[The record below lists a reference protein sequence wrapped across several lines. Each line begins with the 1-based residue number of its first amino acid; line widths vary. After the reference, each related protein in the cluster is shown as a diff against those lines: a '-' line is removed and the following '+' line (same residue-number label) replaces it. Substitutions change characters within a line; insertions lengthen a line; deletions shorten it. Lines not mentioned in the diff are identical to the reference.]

1 MTDLQLGSL
10 IAGGALVAAVYGF
23 NWWQEYRYRKQANK
37 AFARNQPD
45 VLLDTPK
52 NMVRSAAGTRL
63 EPTVAAPRTEARQEP
78 QLPTGVPDDFD
89 DDLDDDIPVVN
100 TPAPV
105 RTAAPAPVRAP
116 EPVPEPVR
124 PVVREPAPAP
134 QPVMREP
141 VVREIAVREPA
152 PARGSLDGED
162 VEVLATSQ
170 LDPKL
175 DFVAE
180 IHAGELIA
188 AADIPTLPAGKRVEI
203 IGLNVDDQWEIVTPN
218 SRSSFAE
225 LRVGLQLAD
234 RQGAL
239 TQEQLNAFCM
249 GVQQFAD
256 DFEAVVTFPQRSAK
270 LQAAADLDAF
280 CADVDVLI
288 GLNILAVTQPFAMD
302 KVRALAEQAG
312 LARAG
317 DGLFHYKSDS
327 GKTLFTLS
335 NQNQRPFGPT
345 SEGLTLLFDVP
356 RVAGGLA
363 VFDYLNEFAHT
374 LANTLAGDLVDDNG
388 KPLTSASLANI
399 RKQLAGIYARMDDRG
414 IAPGSMAALR
424 LFA

>member
-10 IAGGALVAAVYGF
+10 IAGGVLVAAVYGF
-23 NWWQEYRYRKQANK
+23 NWWQEYRYKKQAGK

-45 VLLDTPK
+45 VLLETPK
-52 NMVRSAAGTRL
+52 NMVRTAAGTRL
-63 EPTVAAPRTEARQEP
+63 EPAIDPVRTERQEP
-78 QLPTGVPDDFD
+78 TLATDQRVDFD
-89 DDLDDDIPVVN
+89 PLDEDD
-100 TPAPV
+100 
-105 RTAAPAPVRAP
+105 
-116 EPVPEPVR
+116 EPPYVPEPVR
-124 PVVREPAPAP
+124 QPPPRAADPRGAEPRNAESRNPEPVAPVRVTEAPRAVVREAPAP
-134 QPVMREP
+134 Q
-141 VVREIAVREPA
+141 A
-152 PARGSLDGED
+152 PLDGED

-175 DFVAE
+175 DFIAE
-180 IHAGELIA
+180 VHAGELIA
-188 AADIPTLPAGKRVEI
+188 AGRIPTLPAGKRVEI
-203 IGLNVDDQWEIVTPN
+203 IGLNDDDQWEIVTPN
-218 SRSSFAE
+218 SRSAFAE
-225 LRVGLQLAD
+225 LRIGLQLAD

-256 DFEAVVTFPQRSAK
+256 DFDAVVTFPQRSGK
-270 LQAAADLDAF
+270 MQAAAELDEF
-280 CADVDVLI
+280 CAGVDVLI
-288 GLNILAVTQPFAMD
+288 GLNILSVTQPFAMD
-302 KVRALAEQAG
+302 KVRTLAEQAG
-312 LARAG
+312 LVRAG

-327 GKTLFTLS
+327 GKTLFTLA
-335 NQNQRPFGPT
+335 NQNQKPFSGT

-399 RKQLAGIYARMDDRG
+399 RKQLAGIYAQMDDRG